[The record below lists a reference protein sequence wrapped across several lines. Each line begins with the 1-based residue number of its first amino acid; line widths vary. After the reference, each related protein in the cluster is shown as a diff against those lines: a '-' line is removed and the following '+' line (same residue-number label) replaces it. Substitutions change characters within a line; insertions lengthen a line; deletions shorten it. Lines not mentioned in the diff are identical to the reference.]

1 MLQAIRSKTGSLIV
15 KALAGVLI
23 LSFAAWGIEDV
34 IGTSASELSVATV
47 GKQDIPPLEFEY
59 ELARETQRLRQ
70 TFGGQLSEEQL
81 LAFGIGN
88 GVLQRMINEQAVTM
102 TSAKMGQF
110 REIRHS
116 TGSIISLAAS
126 VSMK

>member
-47 GKQDIPPLEFEY
+47 GKQDIPPLESNTNSPEKHNVY
-59 ELARETQRLRQ
+59 ARHLAD
-70 TFGGQLSEEQL
+70 S
-81 LAFGIGN
+81 
-88 GVLQRMINEQAVTM
+88 
-102 TSAKMGQF
+102 
-110 REIRHS
+110 
-116 TGSIISLAAS
+116 
-126 VSMK
+126 

>member
-59 ELARETQRLRQ
+59 ELARENT
-70 TFGGQLSEEQL
+70 TFTPDIWRTAERR
-81 LAFGIGN
+81 AI
-88 GVLQRMINEQAVTM
+88 TC
-102 TSAKMGQF
+102 F
-110 REIRHS
+110 RYW
-116 TGSIISLAAS
+116 
-126 VSMK
+126 